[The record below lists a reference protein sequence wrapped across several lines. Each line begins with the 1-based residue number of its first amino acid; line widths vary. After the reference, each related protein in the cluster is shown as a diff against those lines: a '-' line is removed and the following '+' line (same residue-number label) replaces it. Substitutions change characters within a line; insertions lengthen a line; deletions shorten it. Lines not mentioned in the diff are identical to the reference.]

1 MSVTENRL
9 KGSVGLKGLAYRGGG
24 PMLSWLL
31 HRIGGLGMVI
41 FVSLHMLSTFL
52 DYQLGSDVGRTLNT
66 IYESIYFQVF
76 IAFFVMFHVLNGIRI
91 ILLDTWPRLL
101 EFQREATWLQWLIFI
116 PVYGMSV
123 FLMIQRAIS
132 GE

>member
-1 MSVTENRL
+1 MAL
-9 KGSVGLKGLAYRGGG
+9 KRSVGLVPGLRYKGGG
-24 PMLSWLL
+24 PMISWLF

-41 FVSLHMLSTFL
+41 FVSLHMLGTFL

-66 IYESIYFQVF
+66 IYESIYFQVLV
-76 IAFFVMFHVLNGIRI
+76 AFFVMFHVLNGIRI
-91 ILLDTWPRLL
+91 IILDTWPKLL
-101 EFQREATWLQWLIFI
+101 EFQREATWLQWLVFI

-123 FLMIQRAIS
+123 FLMVMRAIS